1 MKNLDKIMKNLDK
14 IITNISIKLYDN
26 RQTMWAFQ

>member
-14 IITNISIKLYDN
+14 FITYISIKLYGN
-26 RQTMWAFQ
+26 RQPMWTF